1 MFSGLALDVGRQLLY
16 FTDEAQGHVTQ
27 LELNYSRSV
36 DDVTTRSRIIDS
48 TAGSRPKS
56 IAIDTVNRLRKQ
68 CILIPL

>member
-1 MFSGLALDVGRQLLY
+1 VFSGLALDVGRQLLY